1 MAVAPTYRET
11 PHTGAWLLPPPPPN
25 LPPIRIQIGFQDD
38 DEERYWLESEMEE
51 GEVDIGCDWSDG
63 PLAPGG
69 CRW

>member
-1 MAVAPTYRET
+1 MAVAPPSRET
-11 PHTGAWLLPPPPPN
+11 PQTRAFLLPPPPN

-38 DEERYWLESEMEE
+38 DEERYWMESEMEE